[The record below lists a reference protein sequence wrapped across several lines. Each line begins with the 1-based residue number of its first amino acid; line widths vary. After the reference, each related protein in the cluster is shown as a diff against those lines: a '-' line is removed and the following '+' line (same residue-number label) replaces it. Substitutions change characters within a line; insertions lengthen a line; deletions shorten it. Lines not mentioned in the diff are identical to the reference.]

1 MAKQLHCTGKER
13 ETEGHQFSSYHH
25 FNDPISFFFWWF
37 PLLFFS
43 HVLFPFTVASK
54 PSSDDSE
61 YQLAVPSGNEVLE
74 ETLDGITNTTDT
86 SGDPAGKDCD
96 GVGPHVPSR
105 QTLEAYQAL
114 LQKLQ
119 GAEAAALVNGM
130 RNYLR
135 KLSTMLSSSDRK
147 VDPATTAKAFH
158 SYIDSTFDSIDHLP
172 ESSSSS
178 SSSTTTAGG
187 GNVSREDMKAALES
201 FLYGQA
207 HGALWSCTVQPTKD
221 QDCLDRC
228 QSLAFLEPKHLDV
241 ACLQEEGGESSV
253 PDEKSALPTAALLS
267 MEAYY
272 SPYEKL
278 QRILATYRE
287 VNVTLQRALNA
298 NNSDNNKKEQK
309 LPSADDVL
317 PTLIL
322 TVLRAQPTSIVSDLQ
337 FIETFATSEHLR
349 GEAGYAF
356 TNLYGAVQF
365 LLDLPMDEP
374 SSNLSIDPAEYRK
387 GLEECRSKMMTKQ
400 QELLGDVDVDAA
412 LNRVG
417 GIGSH
422 ELEQQQEGAV
432 VGDAESGVAVPPAP
446 VGGVSIP
453 VNEVRAARLR
463 GEVLD
468 LDWARQHSDWDPS
481 LEVTNSMT
489 AGPTG
494 ESSGEDENL
503 RLPSGFSRTYSFLA
517 TQPDDVRL
525 VDLPQLLDE
534 YKMLARTV
542 EVLLAERASKA
553 SQERKERM
561 RSTERTLRENAV
573 EAGMSVTTLAMSPKE
588 RRDAVEK
595 ATTTT
600 KGTAVSSMTP
610 TKAKTA
616 MVSSTEQMDGND
628 Q

>member
-1 MAKQLHCTGKER
+1 M
-13 ETEGHQFSSYHH
+13 
-25 FNDPISFFFWWF
+25 
-37 PLLFFS
+37 FFS
-43 HVLFPFTVASK
+43 PFTVASK

-86 SGDPAGKDCD
+86 SGDPVGKDCD
-96 GVGPHVPSR
+96 GPGPHVPSR

-114 LQKLQ
+114 LQQLQ

-135 KLSTMLSSSDRK
+135 KLSTMLTSSDRK

-172 ESSSSS
+172 ESS

-374 SSNLSIDPAEYRK
+374 SSNLSIDPTEYRK

-432 VGDAESGVAVPPAP
+432 VDGDGESGVTIPSAP

-489 AGPTG
+489 AAPLGSLLGRTRTCDCHRVSHGPTRFSLRNQIMFG
-494 ESSGEDENL
+494 WWTYRNCLMNTRCWRERSRCCWQSG
-503 RLPSGFSRTYSFLA
+503 
-517 TQPDDVRL
+517 
-525 VDLPQLLDE
+525 
-534 YKMLARTV
+534 LARH
-542 EVLLAERASKA
+542 LKNA
-553 SQERKERM
+553 RKGCDR
-561 RSTERTLRENAV
+561 RSGLYERTLLKLEC
-573 EAGMSVTTLAMSPKE
+573 P
-588 RRDAVEK
+588 
-595 ATTTT
+595 
-600 KGTAVSSMTP
+600 
-610 TKAKTA
+610 
-616 MVSSTEQMDGND
+616 
-628 Q
+628 